1 MIAFAATDNEITVAS
16 RFARYSR
23 FQNKEIK
30 QISVYNYVDMAMRD
44 EVHLRSVIVF
54 GESIFKVEHR
64 LCNNITLG
72 KRNGRNYT
80 SK

>member
-1 MIAFAATDNEITVAS
+1 MKSLLHPDLQDIPDFK
-16 RFARYSR
+16 
-23 FQNKEIK
+23 NKEIK